1 MQGSVVSRCVF
12 GSLVVAIVL
21 VVGTLA
27 GASVTATDLGER
39 QGNRVVTSGFPE
51 TVGLALDSRGN
62 MYTADSRTGYVFV
75 VPPTSSPVLL
85 AKVPGHPAVL
95 AVDRLRNVFVG
106 TEAGAVYMVA
116 LDGSIQEAYRCD
128 ARLVGLDIDRDGGL
142 VIAMEGGVI
151 MRVERGEL
159 NN

>member
-1 MQGSVVSRCVF
+1 MQGSVVSRFVF
-12 GSLVVAIVL
+12 ITVVMVTIL
-21 VVGTLA
+21 VVGSLA
-27 GASVTATDLGER
+27 GATVTATDFGER

-95 AVDRLRNVFVG
+95 AVDRVRNVFVG
-106 TEAGAVYMVA
+106 TESGAVYMVA
-116 LDGSIQEAYRCD
+116 LDGSVAEAYRCSG
-128 ARLVGLDIDRDGGL
+128 RPVGLDVDRDGGL
-142 VIAMEGGVI
+142 VIAVEGGVI
-151 MRVERGEL
+151 LRVERGEL
-159 NN
+159 KK